1 MRRKIARLMAL
12 VLLLELAVLLCA
24 CAHIACHRCA
34 HGPECPICAC
44 VRLGL
49 KSGHLPPRAMPTL
62 LPLLLCARALCLARA
77 AAPARTL
84 INQKVRLND

>member
-24 CAHIACHRCA
+24 CAHIACHHCA

-49 KSGHLPPRAMPTL
+49 KPALLPPRAASALFT
-62 LPLLLCARALCLARA
+62 LLLCARALNAARA

-84 INQKVRLND
+84 IDQKVRLND

>member
-1 MRRKIARLMAL
+1 MRRKITRLMTL

-49 KSGHLPPRAMPTL
+49 RPAL
-62 LPLLLCARALCLARA
+62 LPTRATSALLCLLLCVRALNAARA

-84 INQKVRLND
+84 IDQKVRLND

>member
-24 CAHIACHRCA
+24 CAHIACHHCA

-44 VRLGL
+44 VRLGM
-49 KSGHLPPRAMPTL
+49 KSALIPRAILAL
-62 LPLLLCARALCLARA
+62 LSLTLCARASRTPCA

-84 INQKVRLND
+84 IDQKVRLND

>member
-1 MRRKIARLMAL
+1 MRRKIAKVLAL

-24 CAHIACHRCA
+24 CAHIACHQCA

-49 KSGHLPPRAMPTL
+49 KPAL
-62 LPLLLCARALCLARA
+62 LPGLALELALLFGK
-77 AAPARTL
+77 APQEMRLQVSPSIKANM
-84 INQKVRLND
+84 INF